1 MAKLNDNTVFSVV
14 LSVIFGTL
22 KFYSD
27 LDMAELCYVRD
38 TFKSSIVNY
47 GYQDNYK
54 PVYLLFFFF
63 GGKDFVCT
71 KTRHKQ
77 NSGSK
82 TKIS

>member
-47 GYQDNYK
+47 GYQDNFK
-54 PVYLLFFFF
+54 PFYFFWQ
-63 GGKDFVCT
+63 KDFARGETCHKQKSVNKT
-71 KTRHKQ
+71 KT
-77 NSGSK
+77 S
-82 TKIS
+82 

>member
-1 MAKLNDNTVFSVV
+1 MKYNLTMAKLNDNTVFSVV

-47 GYQDNYK
+47 GYQDNFK
-54 PVYLLFFFF
+54 PVFFFL
-63 GGKDFVCT
+63 T
-71 KTRHKQ
+71 KRFRARRNMSQ
-77 NSGSK
+77 A
-82 TKIS
+82 KIS